1 MGNCFILKNIE
12 EWISYLELEELF
24 KDHGD
29 VTSCKVAENGNSKG
43 FGFVQMGSVEAEKSA
58 IVALH
63 GKILDGGTEQMS
75 ILCKIVDGLFC
86 TVFMS

>member
-1 MGNCFILKNIE
+1 MLKNLE
-12 EWISYLELEELF
+12 EWIGSLELEQLF
-24 KDHGD
+24 KDYGD
-29 VTSCKVAENGNSKG
+29 VVSCKVALDENGNSKG
-43 FGFVQMGSVEAEKSA
+43 FGFVQMGSVEAAKSA